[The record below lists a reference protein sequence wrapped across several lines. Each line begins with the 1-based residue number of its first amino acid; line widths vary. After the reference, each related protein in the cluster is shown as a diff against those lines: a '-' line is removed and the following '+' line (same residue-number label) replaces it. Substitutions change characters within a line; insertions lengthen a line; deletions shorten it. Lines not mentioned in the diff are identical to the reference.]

1 MCWHR
6 FFFFFSLIVIYY
18 FPIKILTSNI
28 KTYVRTYTCLSD
40 GAKRR
45 AFDLE
50 RWKNSYALSAIQFH
64 IRLAVLVES
73 QGLTKF
79 CKV

>member
-1 MCWHR
+1 
-6 FFFFFSLIVIYY
+6 
-18 FPIKILTSNI
+18 
-28 KTYVRTYTCLSD
+28 VRTYTCLSD